1 MKNTTISKIN
11 EISNL
16 LYSNNITHKISIN
29 KIYILFESNFVSVK
43 MFLDFNRYEIFIN
56 TETTTIFEIMRFDK
70 LLRVIKIEVQK
81 LRNTETTTTF
91 EIMKL

>member
-1 MKNTTISKIN
+1 MA
-11 EISNL
+11 
-16 LYSNNITHKISIN
+16 HKISIN

-81 LRNTETTTTF
+81 LRNL
-91 EIMKL
+91 EIIN

>member
-1 MKNTTISKIN
+1 
-11 EISNL
+11 
-16 LYSNNITHKISIN
+16 
-29 KIYILFESNFVSVK
+29 
-43 MFLDFNRYEIFIN
+43 MFLNFNRYEIFIN
-56 TETTTIFEIMRFDK
+56 TETTTTFEIMRFDK